1 VDQPSPAVG
10 LPQQVSVPEGTGPSA
25 AGRSKPRTVRI
36 RGREYPVILP
46 SIRDARLHVAAVLLT
61 LQVLGQTVLG
71 FRLSIAQI
79 LVCLA
84 VGALIESGVAFFKDH
99 LILWP
104 ASGLLTG
111 NSTAFILRVPG
122 TLHGQ
127 WWSLHGIYIFIGVVA
142 LGMATKYLIRW
153 KGRHIFNPSNVALV
167 AAFIV
172 LGPSRTEPL
181 DLWWIPMGPWMIVT
195 YAILIGGGVLIGWRL
210 GLLGMEIAFMASFAI
225 FVAIALAPVPDHCM
239 VASWHLSPLCGR
251 SLWEILVTSP
261 EILIF
266 ALFMIPDPRTVPDGK
281 VARIV
286 FGVMVALFAVLLL
299 GPTTLEF
306 WTKTAILASL
316 VIACSLRF
324 ALSAFIAS
332 LQEAMYRVSS
342 FVLPGWRVP
351 ATIAVS
357 CILVGCLPVASELS
371 TYSPQ
376 PVAGLSDGTTPT
388 VPLVVG
394 TGPALASWL
403 DSSARDA
410 LPPPGDSQP
419 VASASSGRVWV
430 VPAVPS
436 VAIPSN
442 VAYFNSSMTP
452 QFAARLGH
460 DAVLDLIIEAEA
472 RRAHDTKLAESGAA
486 ADGLTEFVGVIN
498 QDVASGT
505 FVLKTYK
512 FSSASLNLFLPKFSS
527 QASRLVGLTLTGTST
542 LTTRDQSG
550 RVLSQST
557 SPYSKS
563 WSVGAVAPDGH
574 WLIDQ
579 DYSDLRLAP

>member
-1 VDQPSPAVG
+1 MA
-10 LPQQVSVPEGTGPSA
+10 
-25 AGRSKPRTVRI
+25 SKKRRTLSSG
-36 RGREYPVILP
+36 GRESLVLLP
-46 SIRDARLHVAAVLLT
+46 SIRDPRLHVAAVLLT
-61 LQVLGQTVLG
+61 IQVLGQTVLG
-71 FRLSIAQI
+71 WRLSIAQ
-79 LVCLA
+79 LLACLA
-84 VGALIESGVAFFKDH
+84 AGALIEFVVAFFKDKT
-99 LILWP
+99 IMWP

-111 NSTAFILRVPG
+111 NSTALLLRVPG
-122 TLHGQ
+122 TIHGD
-127 WWSLHGIYIFIGVVA
+127 WWSTRGIWIFIGVVA

-153 KGRHIFNPSNVALV
+153 RGRHIFNPSNVALV
-167 AAFIV
+167 VAFIA
-172 LGPSRTEPL
+172 LGPRYTEPL

-195 YAILIGGGVLIGWRL
+195 YAILIGGGVFIGWRL

-286 FGVMVALFAVLLL
+286 FGVVVALFAVLLL

-306 WTKTAILASL
+306 WTKTTILASL
-316 VIACSLRF
+316 VLACALRF
-324 ALSAFIAS
+324 ALTAFLAS
-332 LQEAMYRVSS
+332 LQEARYRASS
-342 FVLPGWRVP
+342 FVIPGWRVP
-351 ATIAVS
+351 AAIALS

-419 VASASSGRVWV
+419 VAIAGSGRVWALPV
-430 VPAVPS
+430 VPQ

-442 VAYFNSSMTP
+442 VSYFNTSMTQ
-452 QFAARLGH
+452 QFAQQMGH

-472 RRAHDTKLAESGAA
+472 RRAHDTKLAESGAIF
-486 ADGLTEFVGVIN
+486 DGLTEFTDVIK
-498 QDVASGT
+498 QDVAAGK
-505 FVLKTYK
+505 FVLKVYK
-512 FSSASLNLFLPKFSS
+512 FDSATLNLFLPKFAT
-527 QASRLVGLTLTGTST
+527 QASRLVGITLNGTST
-542 LTTRDQSG
+542 LITRDQSG
-550 RVLSQST
+550 HVLSQST
-557 SPYSKS
+557 SAYTKS
-563 WSVGAVAPDGH
+563 WSEGAIGPDGH
-574 WLIDQ
+574 MLIDHN
-579 DYSDLRLAP
+579 YSDLGRNRSRL